1 MSQPKERIFYRKH
14 GVLITSKRAV
24 FDTTTYVVRNI
35 SSVTADTSEKTT
47 EKVFGILL
55 LVSGIFFLALWVIAF
70 ISDPQYITALSL
82 VCCPF
87 AGISTAIGGTLLY
100 TAKKTFHVSLVSS
113 SGEIRVLSS
122 HDEEFIDEVLDALDK
137 ALVER
142 D

>member
-1 MSQPKERIFYRKH
+1 MSQPKEKVFYQNH
-14 GVLITSKRAV
+14 GVLITNKRAV

-55 LVSGIFFLALWVIAF
+55 LVGGISLLAFWAIAF

-82 VCCPF
+82 VCCPL
-87 AGISTAIGGTLLY
+87 AGLSTAIGGVLLY
-100 TAKKTFHVSLVSS
+100 TAKKTFHVSLVLS

-122 HDEEFIDEVLDALDK
+122 QNEEFIDEVLDALDE